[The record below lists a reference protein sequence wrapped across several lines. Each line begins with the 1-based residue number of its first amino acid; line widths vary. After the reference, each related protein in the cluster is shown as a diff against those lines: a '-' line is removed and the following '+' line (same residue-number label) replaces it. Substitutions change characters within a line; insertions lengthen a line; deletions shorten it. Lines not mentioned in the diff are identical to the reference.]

1 MSTTIPVEQL
11 QKLDSITIIELFE
24 LQLFDPIHFATGDT
38 SITTL
43 YRFHNGTNEINS
55 DIIFNG
61 NSYTAIA
68 CQAEGFESGDN
79 TTMARPTMT
88 FANTVGN
95 FSAILEI
102 VNAQTPFN
110 DLQKAQIKRIRTLAQ
125 FLDHANFTGNNPYG
139 TPDPL
144 KKLSDDTFEI
154 NKKIIENNQVCSF
167 ELVNTIDSE
176 DLTLPRNQ
184 ITKDRFPAAGSFV
197 FV

>member
-1 MSTTIPVEQL
+1 MTIPVEQL
-11 QKLDSITIIELFE
+11 QKLDNITIIELFE
-24 LQLFDPIHFATGDT
+24 LQLFDPIHYATGDT
-38 SITTL
+38 SVTTL
-43 YRFHNGTNEINS
+43 YRFHNGTSEINANIVW
-55 DIIFNG
+55 DG

-79 TTMARPTMT
+79 TTMARPTIT

-110 DLQKAQIKRIRTLAQ
+110 DLQKGQIRRIRTLAQ
-125 FLDHANFTGNNPYG
+125 FLDKENFANQINPYG
-139 TPDPL
+139 NPDPT
-144 KKLSDDTFEI
+144 KKFSDDTFEI
-154 NKKIIENNQVCSF
+154 NKKIVENNQICSF

>member
-1 MSTTIPVEQL
+1 MTIPVEQL
-11 QKLDSITIIELFE
+11 QKLDNITIIELFE
-24 LQLFDPIHFATGDT
+24 LQLFDPIHYATGDT
-38 SITTL
+38 SVTTL
-43 YRFHNGTNEINS
+43 YRFHNGTNEINAN
-55 DIIFNG
+55 IIWDG
-61 NSYTAIA
+61 NSYEAIA

-79 TTMARPTMT
+79 TTMARPTIT

-102 VNAQTPFN
+102 VNAKTPFN

-125 FLDHANFTGNNPYG
+125 YLDNSNFAGLNGNPYG
-139 TPDPL
+139 NPDPT

-154 NKKIIENNQVCSF
+154 NKKIVENNQICSF

>member
-1 MSTTIPVEQL
+1 MTIPVEQL
-11 QKLDSITIIELFE
+11 QKLDNITIIELFE
-24 LQLFDPIHFATGDT
+24 LQLFAPIHFATGDT
-38 SITTL
+38 SVTTL

-55 DIIFNG
+55 DIIFNS
-61 NSYTAIA
+61 NTYTAIA

-79 TTMARPTMT
+79 TTMARPTIT

-102 VNAQTPFN
+102 VNARTPFN
-110 DLQKAQIKRIRTLAQ
+110 DLQKAQVKRIRTMAQ
-125 FLDHANFTGNNPYG
+125 FLDASNFASNTNPYG
-139 TPDPL
+139 TPDPY
-144 KKLSDDTFEI
+144 KKLSDDTYDI